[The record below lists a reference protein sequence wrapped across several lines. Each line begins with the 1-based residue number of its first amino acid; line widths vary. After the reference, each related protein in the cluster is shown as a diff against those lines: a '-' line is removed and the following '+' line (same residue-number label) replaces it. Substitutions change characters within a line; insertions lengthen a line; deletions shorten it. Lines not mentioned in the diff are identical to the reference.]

1 MSAAVRGLGHTSPDG
16 WGSGPTRPVRAHGRV
31 MSISATLQFWTETI
45 GLLLGGVT
53 LATLGVRP
61 GALALAGV
69 ALAAGLIGMTIVS
82 ARPGG
87 DVSRVT

>member
-1 MSAAVRGLGHTSPDG
+1 MAL
-16 WGSGPTRPVRAHGRV
+16 GPTHPVHAHGRV

-53 LATLGVRP
+53 LAALGVRL

-69 ALAAGLIGMTIVS
+69 ALAAGLIGMTIFS

>member
-1 MSAAVRGLGHTSPDG
+1 MSAAVRGLAHTSPDR

-69 ALAAGLIGMTIVS
+69 ALAAGLIGMTIVT
-82 ARPGG
+82 ALPGG

>member
-1 MSAAVRGLGHTSPDG
+1 MH
-16 WGSGPTRPVRAHGRV
+16 AHGPV
-31 MSISATLQFWTETI
+31 MRISATLQSWTETI
-45 GLLLGGVT
+45 GLALGGVA

-69 ALAAGLIGMTIVS
+69 ALAAGLIGMTIVT

-87 DVSRVT
+87 NVSRVT